1 MHKFRLFSFVFV
13 AAFTVFVFSGVAYA
27 ANTGISS
34 HVSSDSSV
42 LVNRAS
48 DSDAS
53 RKGDAVNNALSVEGD
68 SPVISIER
76 GTVLVQSLYEADSL
90 AGESI
95 AEDPLM
101 APSRSSNNFGF
112 YIDVSSSIG
121 SRLYV
126 PSDYREDSFYVDSSN
141 LLHGCRSSSFIC
153 YIGNYSVR
161 FPAYSAPQYRLTS
174 GTSYTWTDLDIEFDS
189 SPNVS
194 IVGARYNFFSD
205 RFQTLLLVV
214 IGGLVV
220 CLCMKH

>member
-1 MHKFRLFSFVFV
+1 MHKFRLFSSVFV
-13 AAFTVFVFSGVAYA
+13 AALTVFVISGVAYA

-34 HVSSDSSV
+34 HVSSDSSG

-48 DSDAS
+48 DTDVS

-68 SPVISIER
+68 TPVISIEH
-76 GTVLVQSLYEADSL
+76 GTVLVQSLDEADSL
-90 AGESI
+90 AGESL

-101 APSRSSNNFGF
+101 AASRSSSDFGF
-112 YIDVSSSIG
+112 YINVSSSIG

-126 PSDYREDSFYVDSSN
+126 PSDYREDSFYVDGSN

-161 FPAYSAPQYRLTS
+161 FPAYSTPQYRLTS
-174 GTSYTWTDLDIEFDS
+174 GTSYSWTDLDIEFDS

-194 IVGARYNFFSD
+194 VVGARYNFFSD
-205 RFQTLLLVV
+205 RFQALLLLI
-214 IGGLVV
+214 IGGLLI
-220 CLCMKH
+220 CLYLKR